1 MTMEPK
7 EIIFDEER
15 QKIAIAFAG
24 GVALCR
30 LVVMYG
36 SASEEPVS
44 PSMLDIFIRSDLD
57 AQTETNGT
65 PVSESPRYERHYFE
79 YVCGLIAESLNEAGE
94 EGTPD
99 TVISEIFGIA
109 ATHMSEG
116 NLPVRVGVVPSDFS
130 IPESWLE
137 EN

>member
-1 MTMEPK
+1 MKTT

-15 QKIAIAFAG
+15 QKIAIAFAS

-30 LVVMYG
+30 LVGIYG
-36 SASEEPVS
+36 STSEEPVS

-57 AQTETNGT
+57 MQTETNGT

-79 YVCGLIAESLNEAGE
+79 YVCGLIADSLNEAGE
-94 EGTPD
+94 DGTQESI
-99 TVISEIFGIA
+99 ISEIFGVA

-116 NLPVRVGVVPSDFS
+116 TCPVRVGVVPSDFS

>member
-1 MTMEPK
+1 MKTT

-15 QKIAIAFAG
+15 QKIAIAFAS

-30 LVVMYG
+30 LVGIYG
-36 SASEEPVS
+36 STSEEPVS
-44 PSMLDIFIRSDLD
+44 PSMLDIFIRSD
-57 AQTETNGT
+57 
-65 PVSESPRYERHYFE
+65 HYFE
-79 YVCGLIAESLNEAGE
+79 YVCGLIADSLNEAGE
-94 EGTPD
+94 DGTQESI
-99 TVISEIFGIA
+99 ISEIFGVA

-116 NLPVRVGVVPSDFS
+116 TFPVRVGVVPSDFS

>member
-1 MTMEPK
+1 MAPK

-15 QKIAIAFAG
+15 QKIAIAFASG
-24 GVALCR
+24 MALSR
-30 LVVMYG
+30 LVAMYG
-36 SASEEPVS
+36 SMSKEPVS

-57 AQTETNGT
+57 VQTETNGT

-79 YVCGLIAESLNEAGE
+79 YVCGLIAEYLNEAGE
-94 EGTPD
+94 EGTPEA
-99 TVISEIFGIA
+99 VISEIFGVA

-116 NLPVRVGVVPSDFS
+116 TFPVRVGVVPSDFS